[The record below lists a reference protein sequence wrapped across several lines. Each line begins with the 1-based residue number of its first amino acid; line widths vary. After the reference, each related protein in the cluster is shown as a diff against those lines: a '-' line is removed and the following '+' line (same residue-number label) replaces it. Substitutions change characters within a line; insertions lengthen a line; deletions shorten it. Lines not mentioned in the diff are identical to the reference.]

1 MNQLDYQSGLAGG
14 RAGAAAAINEW
25 EAHADSLKRRLQNAE
40 SEADAQLTKAHASR
54 FGLAQLV
61 RALSAE
67 LQRLDPTNPLLDKER
82 QLAMLEAATVQK
94 AAESGYHYDPATGSI
109 KRIRR

>member
-1 MNQLDYQSGLAGG
+1 MNQLDYQAGFSGG

-25 EAHADSLKRRLQNAE
+25 EAHANSLKRRLHTAE

-67 LQRLDPTNPLLDKER
+67 LQRVDPTNSLLDKNR
-82 QLAMLEAATVQK
+82 QIAMVESATAQK
-94 AAESGYHYDPATGSI
+94 AAESGYHYDSATGSI
-109 KRIRR
+109 KRVRL

>member
-1 MNQLDYQSGLAGG
+1 MNQLDYQLGVGAAN
-14 RAGAAAAINEW
+14 AGARAAINEW
-25 EAHADSLKRRLQNAE
+25 EAHANSLKHRLQNAE
-40 SEADAQLTKAHASR
+40 SEADAQLKKAHASR

-67 LQRLDPTNPLLDKER
+67 LQRFDPNNPLLNKDR
-82 QLAMLEAATVQK
+82 QLAMVESVTTQK
-94 AAESGYHYDPATGSI
+94 AAESGYAYDPATGSI